1 MPIALLD
8 FDLDAA
14 VEAAVDYIVHL
25 VQGMWLKS
33 QAEGAELVEHALQ
46 LGGPM
51 AETLAEHFR
60 QRDQRQLDNCM
71 YQSFLHG
78 RTEEEAQRLI
88 TIKRRLRT
96 LADQYGVPL
105 VQEKDLQLVARERG
119 RIVDPAVG
127 L

>member
-1 MPIALLD
+1 MPIALLN

-14 VEAAVDYIVHL
+14 IETAVDYIVHL
-25 VQGMWLKS
+25 VQGMWMKS
-33 QAEGAELVEHALQ
+33 QTEGAELVEHALQ

-51 AETLAEHFR
+51 AESLAEHFR
-60 QRDQRQLDNCM
+60 QRGQRQLDDHV

-88 TIKRRLRT
+88 AIRRRLRAT
-96 LADQYGVPL
+96 ADQYGVPL